1 METDR
6 IHGLPAGETKS
17 VVVTF
22 TTDDSIPPTFLLLK
36 PQLTKQLHAID
47 HHLSFLTQNDMIS
60 FFELAPR
67 SKTLFGLR
75 FNLQPTAEN
84 LAKNPVAVSHII
96 RLLHLLN
103 LVLTMEGPPE
113 LLYNVLEDVGRRH
126 LKYKATAQMIPL
138 MGEAVLLSLKKWLGD
153 DVWTEPVQAAW
164 ECVFDL
170 IENRMVKGMA
180 K

>member
-1 METDR
+1 M
-6 IHGLPAGETKS
+6 
-17 VVVTF
+17 
-22 TTDDSIPPTFLLLK
+22 
-36 PQLTKQLHAID
+36 
-47 HHLSFLTQNDMIS
+47 NS